1 MKRKL
6 LPIILSL
13 MCAIACM
20 FGLIACNNGRS
31 KHTHSWSTSWQSNE
45 THHWHNCTAA
55 GCDVTN
61 NSQKNN
67 YAKHKFTNGKCVC
80 GRNNFEAILEF
91 ELNPDNISYAITGIK
106 DISVTELVLP
116 NRYKN
121 KPVTSIRY
129 MAFNECLRLT
139 SVTIP
144 DSITKIDEYAF
155 NGCVSLTDIDMGKG
169 VKSIGKGAFFG
180 CVLLSEIDIPENV
193 KSIGI
198 NAFNGCPIQTASIPA
213 SLAADIPRSLLT
225 TVVITSGNSIP
236 DHAFENC
243 ITLTKITIPDSITII
258 GESAFEGCISLT
270 DITLPDSVISIGEN
284 AFFNCSIKTATIP
297 ASAINAIPKT
307 ILGTVVL
314 TSGAVIPDSAFRYCT
329 YLTEI
334 TIPKSITSIKSN
346 AFYYCN
352 KLKTIKY
359 NGEIAD
365 WVKIYDLKNLMNEL
379 SNVSLFINGCKLTEL
394 NIPESIPSIPDS
406 AFRNCIDLT
415 TVTIP
420 DSIGYIGAYAFYGC
434 PLETATIPASA
445 INAIQ
450 KTNLKTV
457 IITSGSSIDANAF
470 SGCRKLTSIT
480 IPNSITN
487 IGNSAFKNCSSLTHI
502 ALPDN
507 ITKISD
513 SVFEGCSSLTSIIIP
528 KNVMSIGSSAF
539 EDCSSLTS
547 IIIPKNVTNIGSSAF
562 NGCRAI
568 TTITIPDSVKTTG
581 TYAFYGCPL
590 ETATIPASAI
600 NAIQKTNLKTV
611 IITSGT
617 SINANAFRNCS
628 DLTEITIPD
637 SITTIGSNAFYGCP
651 IETAVIPTLAINS
664 IPKTNL
670 TTVVITSG
678 TGIDANAFRNCSDL
692 TEITIPESVTNI
704 SAGAFYNCNKLQI
717 VRYAGDLSRWF
728 EINGYD
734 NIAQSIS
741 LYTNGNGITDLII
754 PNGVTVIPAY
764 ALQNYSDLISITI
777 PNSITSI
784 GTYAF
789 SDCSNLTNISIP
801 VNVSYIGS
809 GIFSGCSSLTSIA
822 IPDGITNISSYIF
835 DGCSSLT
842 SITLPDSVTSIG
854 HTAFRGC
861 SSLTSVVIPDGITSI
876 DSWTFNGCSS
886 LKSITL
892 PDSVTSIEVYAF
904 GNCSSL
910 SKITFTGT
918 MSQWNAIKK
927 DYFYWDI
934 NTAAYTVHCT
944 DGDIVKS

>member
-457 IITSGSSIDANAF
+457 IITSG
-470 SGCRKLTSIT
+470 
-480 IPNSITN
+480 
-487 IGNSAFKNCSSLTHI
+487 
-502 ALPDN
+502 
-507 ITKISD
+507 
-513 SVFEGCSSLTSIIIP
+513 
-528 KNVMSIGSSAF
+528 
-539 EDCSSLTS
+539 
-547 IIIPKNVTNIGSSAF
+547 
-562 NGCRAI
+562 
-568 TTITIPDSVKTTG
+568 
-581 TYAFYGCPL
+581 
-590 ETATIPASAI
+590 
-600 NAIQKTNLKTV
+600 
-611 IITSGT
+611 T

-842 SITLPDSVTSIG
+842 SITIPDSVTSIGSAAFRGCSSLTSIAIPDGVTSIEAGAFDGCSSLTSITLPDSVTSIG

-861 SSLTSVVIPDGITSI
+861 SSLTSVVIPDGITSIDSWTFNDCSSLTNITIPDSVTSIGHNAFSGCSSLTSVVIPDGVTSI